1 MTEAG
6 GPAPA
11 SGSDSARVLVLP
23 PTRRDGEIVER
34 LLGQAGFTTFT
45 CSTLAALSAA
55 VDDATAAIVMTDDA
69 LSGSDLQCLR
79 HALER
84 QSHWSDVP
92 FVVLASGRPCDALA
106 ELQSMASVTL
116 LDRSVQMRTL
126 LSAVQMAARAR
137 GRQYQI
143 RDLLERERQARIDA
157 DRANQAKDRFLA
169 MLSHELRTPL
179 TPVVF
184 ALATLQ
190 REVDREGPVRRTID
204 ARLPRL
210 LEMIRRNIALE
221 TKLIDDLLDLSRL
234 VQGKLQLQP
243 VIVDLHA
250 RLRDTL
256 AMVDSDA
263 RGKQLTIE
271 TTLEAGQHFVRA
283 DAARLHQVLW
293 NLVKNAIKFTP
304 DSGRI
309 TIRTWNDG
317 DQLVMSCADTG
328 IGIPPDVLPHIFE
341 AFEQG
346 SAEVTRHYGGL
357 GLGLALGRSLVVA
370 HGGTLTAAS
379 DGAGKGAT
387 FTMRLATVATVT
399 TAAGSAP
406 SPDPRRRP
414 LVVARPLNILLVEDH
429 ADTAQALRESLTASG
444 HRVRVAPAVAV
455 ALQEAAVEPCELLI
469 SDVGLPD
476 GTGVDLLRRI
486 TPPPS
491 LGAIAMSGFG
501 MEADLARSRDA
512 GFSRHLTKPVDLS
525 ELEEIIGQLV
535 NADAAAEPAPVRA
548 FRARD
553 QPKRRD

>member
-6 GPAPA
+6 GPASA

-34 LLGQAGFTTFT
+34 LLGQAGFSTSTCTTLV
-45 CSTLAALSAA
+45 TLSGAI
-55 VDDATAAIVMTDDA
+55 DDATAAIVMTDDA

-190 REVDREGPVRRTID
+190 REFDREGPVRRTID

-271 TTLEAGQHFVRA
+271 TSLEAGQHFVRA

-304 DSGRI
+304 DGGRI

-328 IGIPPDVLPHIFE
+328 IGIPPDVLPHVFE

-406 SPDPRRRP
+406 SPAPRRRP
-414 LVVARPLNILLVEDH
+414 LAVARPLNILLVEDH

-444 HRVRVAPAVAV
+444 HRVRVASSVAA
-455 ALQEAAVEPCELLI
+455 ALREATVEPCELLI

-501 MEADLARSRDA
+501 MEADLARSRAA
-512 GFSRHLTKPVDLS
+512 GFARHLTKPVDLS
-525 ELEEIIGQLV
+525 VLEEIIGQLV
-535 NADAAAEPAPVRA
+535 NADDAAEPAPVRA